1 VADAPEGTRFAG
13 ARRHATCNQ
22 VIAMPTTFLHRLR
35 GLPKDERAATAVE
48 FAILIAPLMFLL
60 LASLQLGIIFFAQQC
75 LQSAATAS
83 ARKLMTGS
91 VQQQGLSQTQ
101 FQSAVCAN
109 APVLFSCGAIMVD
122 VQSTS
127 SYSSVSTATLVP
139 TYDAN
144 GNVTNSWS
152 YSPGGAGDIVIM
164 RVMYNWPVVA
174 APLLPGL
181 ANQPNGN
188 RLLVATS
195 VFKNEPFQ

>member
-1 VADAPEGTRFAG
+1 
-13 ARRHATCNQ
+13 
-22 VIAMPTTFLHRLR
+22 MPILSLHRLR
-35 GLPKDERAATAVE
+35 RLPQDEGAATAVE

-60 LASLQLGIIFFAQQC
+60 LATLQLGIIFFAQQC

-83 ARKLMTGS
+83 ARQLMTGS

-101 FQSAVCAN
+101 FQNAVCAN

-127 SYSSVSTATLVP
+127 SYSSVSTGSLVP
-139 TYDAN
+139 TYDST
-144 GNVTNSWS
+144 GKVTNSWS

-164 RVMYNWPVVA
+164 RVMYNWPVIA

-181 ANQPNGN
+181 ANQPNGD